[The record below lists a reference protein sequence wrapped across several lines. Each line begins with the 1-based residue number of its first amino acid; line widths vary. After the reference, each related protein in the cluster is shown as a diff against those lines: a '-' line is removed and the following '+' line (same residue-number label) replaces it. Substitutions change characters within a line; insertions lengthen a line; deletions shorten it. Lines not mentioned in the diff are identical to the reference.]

1 MDKAVIKWM
10 ERIIKHYGANELKDV
25 AHIKDRIERYKN
37 NIDSQQESIKA
48 LEEQLAEA
56 QAVIKFVKQ
65 LKKKCKDGKL

>member
-48 LEEQLAEA
+48 L
-56 QAVIKFVKQ
+56 KNN
-65 LKKKCKDGKL
+65 